1 MGTQGKKRSAHW
13 SQLLSFVRKEFRH
26 VLRDRKTLLILFGMP
41 VVQVLL
47 FGFVLSNEVK
57 NTQII
62 VVDHAKDPVS
72 QALIEKINASHYFT
86 VVADTVP
93 QSGVAAAFRQGKIK
107 AALVFPVNFQND
119 LLHDGRNSVQVIA
132 DATDI
137 NLANTIENYL
147 TAIITDYSRSQRLA
161 TAVPY
166 VIIPEIRMLY
176 NPELRGAPNF
186 VPGVMAMV
194 LMLISVMMTAVAI
207 VREKEMGT
215 MEVLLVSPMRPALII
230 LSKAIPYLIL
240 SFINLLAILL
250 LSTTVLDLPISGSLL
265 LLLAES
271 MLFITTCLTL
281 GIFIS
286 IVTDTQQTAMFVSL
300 IGMMLPTI
308 MLSGFMFPIEDM
320 PYPLQVVANIV
331 PSRWYYVIVKDIM
344 IKGAG
349 VEAVWRETAV
359 LAGMSAFL
367 FVVCVKKFKIRLA

>member
-1 MGTQGKKRSAHW
+1 MGTQGKRPAHL

-62 VVDHAKDPVS
+62 VVDHAKDQAS
-72 QALIEKINASHYFT
+72 QALIEKIKASHYFT

-119 LLHDGRNSVQVIA
+119 LLHDGRNTVQVIA

-137 NLANTIENYL
+137 NLANTIGNYL
-147 TAIITDYSRSQRLA
+147 TAIITDYSRSQQPALA
-161 TAVPY
+161 MPY
-166 VIIPEIRMLY
+166 VILPEIRMLY

-194 LMLISVMMTAVAI
+194 LMLVSVMMTAVAI

-349 VEAVWRETAV
+349 FSAVWRETAV
-359 LAGMSAFL
+359 LAGMAAFL
-367 FVVCVKKFKIRLA
+367 FIVCVKKFKIRLA